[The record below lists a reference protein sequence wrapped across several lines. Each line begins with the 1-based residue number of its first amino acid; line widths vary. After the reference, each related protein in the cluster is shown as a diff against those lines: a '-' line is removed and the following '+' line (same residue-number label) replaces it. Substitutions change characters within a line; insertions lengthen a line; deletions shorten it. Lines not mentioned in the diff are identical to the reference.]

1 MKRSP
6 VTLLV
11 AFLCVLA
18 TFIAPWIPVGQWPLI
33 SWLVHYDAQHLGVVL
48 VTWLALG
55 VWMEHRAGS
64 SRVALWIAAG
74 LGLST
79 MVHWLIHPDHTALVG
94 LSAVAFFVFA
104 AGIAA
109 CALDRPTGWAGLAGI
124 ALVLA
129 QEWRRGTSPGEEFI
143 GALVGDAWQF
153 AWARGSATPVAVPA
167 VHSMCAGAGVA
178 FGLLAVAARARRR
191 VRSVAPARPTVA

>member
-1 MKRSP
+1 VRRSP

-11 AFLCVLA
+11 AVLCVVA
-18 TFIAPWIPVGQWPLI
+18 TFVAPWVPVGQWTLT

-55 VWMEHRAGS
+55 VWMEPRAGS
-64 SRVALWIAAG
+64 SRVALWTVAG

-79 MVHWLIHPDHTALVG
+79 LVHQLVHPDHAALVG
-94 LSAVAFFVFA
+94 LSAVAFFVFT

-109 CALDRPTGWAGLAGI
+109 CALDRPTGWAGLVGI

-143 GALVGDAWQF
+143 GALVGDAWRF
-153 AWARGSATPVAVPA
+153 SWAQGAATPVAVPI
-167 VHSMCAGAGVA
+167 VHSICAAAGVA
-178 FGLLAVAARARRR
+178 FGLLAVGARAWRRCR
-191 VRSVAPARPTVA
+191 GTAPAQPTAA